1 MSVGISL
8 SIAVSVWVAAVDE
21 KVQAAGIKVP

>member
-8 SIAVSVWVAAVDE
+8 SIAVSMWVEAVDE
-21 KVQAAGIKVP
+21 KVQAAGIKNP